1 MFITLEGIEGAG
13 KTTAAQFM
21 RSFLEENEIACLL
34 TREPGGTFLGE
45 TLREQ
50 LLNYPM
56 HDDTE
61 LLLMFAAR
69 AEHWHHKIKPALSK
83 NQWVIC
89 DRYIDSSYAYQGA
102 GRGIEI
108 SKISALETI
117 FFKEAQPDLTFL
129 FDLLPEIGL
138 QRAQKRGK
146 LNRFEQETLA
156 FHQRIRQSYLNRAL
170 NDQKRFQIIDASL
183 SVEQIQYTLKERLA
197 LHL

>member
-13 KTTAAQFM
+13 KTTAAQFII
-21 RSFLEENEIACLL
+21 SFLESQNIKCVL
-34 TREPGGTFLGE
+34 TREPGGTQLGE

-56 HDDTE
+56 HSDTE

-69 AEHWHHKIKPALSK
+69 AEHWHHKIKK
-83 NQWVIC
+83 NIEQNQWVIC

-102 GRGIEI
+102 GRGISLE
-108 SKISALETI
+108 KISALETT

-129 FDLLPEIGL
+129 FDLSPEIGL
-138 QRAQKRGK
+138 QRAEKRGK

-156 FHQRIRQSYLNRAL
+156 FHQRIRESFLNRAR
-170 NDQKRFQIIDASL
+170 NDKKRFQIIDASL
-183 SVEQIQYTLKERLA
+183 SIEEIQQTLKDRLS

>member
-13 KTTAAQFM
+13 KSTAAL
-21 RSFLEENEIACLL
+21 FLVEFLKQKGIHCVL
-34 TREPGGTFLGE
+34 TREPGGTQLGE
-45 TLREQ
+45 ILREQ

-56 HDDTE
+56 HSDTE

-69 AEHWHHKIKPALSK
+69 AEHWQHKIKKNLEQ

-108 SKISALETI
+108 EKISALETI
-117 FFKEAQPDLTFL
+117 FFKDAQPTLTFL
-129 FDLLPEIGL
+129 FDLSPEIGL
-138 QRAQKRGK
+138 QRAEKRGK

-156 FHQRIRQSYLNRAL
+156 FHQRIRESFLNRAK
-170 NDQKRFQIIDASL
+170 NNKKRFQIIDASL
-183 SVEQIQYTLKERLA
+183 SIEQIQETLKERLS